1 MSTAPAPASPPAQPL
16 TPFYAWAAVAL
27 AGAASLGGLYLNLAE
42 GKIPCPLC
50 FYQRSFAYATLAVML
65 AGLLGKFNER
75 VAVSALAL
83 PLAFAGLGVALF
95 HVNLERTGVLECPSG
110 MFGLSTAPKQS
121 AILFGLL
128 SAALVLDAYQ
138 PGRIGSSYLHVIGG
152 AAAGILVAVACCS
165 GNPKPTV
172 PTKPYPE
179 DEPIRVC
186 RPPYVA
192 KE

>member
-1 MSTAPAPASPPAQPL
+1 MSTAPTPPAQQPL
-16 TPFYAWAAVAL
+16 TPFYAWTAVAL
-27 AGAASLGGLYLNLAE
+27 AAAASVGGLLLNVAE
-42 GKIPCPLC
+42 GKVPCPLC

-65 AGLLGKFNER
+65 AGILGKFNER

-110 MFGLSTAPKQS
+110 MCGISTAPKQS

-128 SAALVLDAYQ
+128 CVALVLDAYQ

-152 AAAGILVAVACCS
+152 AAAGIVVAVACLS
-165 GNPKPTV
+165 GNPKLPPV

-186 RPPYVA
+186 RPPYAA